1 MAGIDIVGGVRA
13 DDSDVLDY
21 NINIYNGIKIG
32 SFQVQECEGIRVYKT
47 SKWSVAQRQMP
58 LEVHWCWN
66 IDDNDLS

>member
-47 SKWSVAQRQMP
+47 SK
-58 LEVHWCWN
+58 
-66 IDDNDLS
+66 